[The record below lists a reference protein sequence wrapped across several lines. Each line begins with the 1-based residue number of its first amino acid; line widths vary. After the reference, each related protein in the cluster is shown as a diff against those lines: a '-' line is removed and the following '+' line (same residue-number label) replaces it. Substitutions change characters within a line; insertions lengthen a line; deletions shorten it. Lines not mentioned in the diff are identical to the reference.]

1 MRKKEFRKHLRSLKT
16 AKAKEEA
23 KAERAK
29 QVAQKAETLQQ
40 LIKQQKDNKKAA
52 CKEAVEK
59 LYAEGGSPH
68 SQRAKYPVNNRQS
81 ACWWEAKEGL
91 HTFKRI
97 GKVRHAQAR

>member
-1 MRKKEFRKHLRSLKT
+1 MKLLQTMRKKEFRKHLRSLKT

-29 QVAQKAETLQQ
+29 QVA
-40 LIKQQKDNKKAA
+40 KKAA

-59 LYAEGGSPH
+59 VYAEGGSPR
-68 SQRAKYPVNNRQS
+68 SQRANFAVDNRQS
-81 ACWWEAKEGL
+81 ACWWEAKEGH
-91 HTFKRI
+91 HTSRGF